1 VHIILGEHAV
11 AILSKMTIKLR
22 FTLIIA
28 IISTTSILQGVVLFS
43 SNSDTLTEAS
53 IIADVEIPLL
63 NKAHELKLAVVQV
76 QQWLPDISARSWQ

>member
-1 VHIILGEHAV
+1 M